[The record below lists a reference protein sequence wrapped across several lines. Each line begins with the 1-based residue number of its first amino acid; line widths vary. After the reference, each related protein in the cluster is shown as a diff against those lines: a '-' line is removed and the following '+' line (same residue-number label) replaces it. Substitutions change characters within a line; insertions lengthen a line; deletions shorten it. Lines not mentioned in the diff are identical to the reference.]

1 MTSLTGATVNKLND
15 IWGTSYPFLW
25 NCQYF
30 AVFLA
35 QVILRQESWG
45 RAVPQL
51 KALLRKLEEARW
63 GFRVVRHIACMAG
76 MVVLGATTGGIGA
89 FISWAVA
96 GGSMASDAMAESD
109 TSDKSRTLLQ
119 EFQALRLLFR

>member
-1 MTSLTGATVNKLND
+1 MNKLND

-51 KALLRKLEEARW
+51 KALLRKLAEARW

-76 MVVLGATTGGIGA
+76 MAVLGATTGGIGPL
-89 FISWAVA
+89 IPWAVA

-109 TSDKSRTLLQ
+109 TSNQFRTLPQ
-119 EFQALRLLFR
+119 EFPALQLLL